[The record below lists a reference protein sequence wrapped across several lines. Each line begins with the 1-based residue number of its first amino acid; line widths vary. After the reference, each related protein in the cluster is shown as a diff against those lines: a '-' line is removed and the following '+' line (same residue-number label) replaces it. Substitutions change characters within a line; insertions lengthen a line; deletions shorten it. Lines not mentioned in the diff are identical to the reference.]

1 MSALSENERQIL
13 SVLQTDGRITNQA
26 LAERTG
32 LSAAPCWRR
41 VKALEE
47 SGVIRGYAALLDPRK
62 TGLGIAAYAHIH
74 LQSHGEDNIA
84 QFEAAVRKTPE
95 IMECYAVTGEADFL
109 IKVMV
114 PDIAA
119 YDRFL
124 HDFVFRLEGV
134 GQVHSNLALR
144 EIKYTTALPL
154 GSE

>member
-1 MSALSENERQIL
+1 MSGLSENERQIL
-13 SVLQTDGRITNQA
+13 TVLQTDGRITNQA
-26 LAERTG
+26 LAEQVG

-41 VKALEE
+41 VKGLED
-47 SGVIRGYAALLDPRK
+47 SGVIRGYAALVDPRR
-62 TGLGIAAYAHIH
+62 TGLDIVAYAHIH
-74 LQSHGEDNIA
+74 LQSHGEDNITR
-84 QFEAAVRKTPE
+84 FEDAVRKTPQ

-124 HDFVFRLEGV
+124 HDFVFRLDGV
-134 GQVHSNLALR
+134 GQVQSNLALR

-154 GSE
+154 G